1 MKCAD
6 SHYYHFTLVIP
17 SGSSV
22 WGITPAHERHH
33 RYPEDLQILPVSAA
47 RWAKLIAQ
55 ATRASVLAAR
65 NPDSKPPHVPAR
77 TAGSAVRCLL
87 CVSTGAKISGS
98 EGGNNLDSPPA
109 SAQGKSVPP
118 GAPCSFPSALTLRSC
133 LGAPCQYALGTGVG
147 KVRGVRGT
155 GILLTQELRQL
166 LMALPR
172 RQQKAIP
179 RPAELMDSSRDRYPL
194 NENKVIKYCRCN

>member
-1 MKCAD
+1 MCGQPLL
-6 SHYYHFTLVIP
+6 SLHTGNSQRFLCV
-17 SGSSV
+17 
-22 WGITPAHERHH
+22 RHH
-33 RYPEDLQILPVSAA
+33 TSTRKTSSIPWRSEDLA
-47 RWAKLIAQ
+47 
-55 ATRASVLAAR
+55 
-65 NPDSKPPHVPAR
+65 
-77 TAGSAVRCLL
+77 CF
-87 CVSTGAKISGS
+87 GS
-98 EGGNNLDSPPA
+98 EIGKVYCTGNQGICTGSQKPWLQASACACQNSRLSSALLAVCEHWCKDLWFGGGKQLGLPPA
-109 SAQGKSVPP
+109 GAQGKSVPP